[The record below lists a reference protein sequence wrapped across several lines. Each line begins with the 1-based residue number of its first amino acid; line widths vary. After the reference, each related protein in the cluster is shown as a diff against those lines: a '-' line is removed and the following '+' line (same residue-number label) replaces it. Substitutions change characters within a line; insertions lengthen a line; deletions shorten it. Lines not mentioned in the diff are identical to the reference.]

1 MKHTELMI
9 GNYVSFDDFPVRVTK
24 VGLTHIEGLLNKY
37 DTLYEMRLKIEHI
50 NPIPITE
57 ELLLK
62 NGFERYDKHSFHLR
76 VKPYYT
82 LYLVKPKDSQPWFC
96 KVYGCGADDNYS
108 INALYLHQYQNL
120 CNIAGVEMKWKV

>member
-9 GNYVSFDDFPVRVTK
+9 GNLIAIHDGRTMRVVSLRGGYVFGAVDGY
-24 VGLTHIEGLLNKY
+24 VGAIGEIY
-37 DTLYEMRLKIEHI
+37 QRCQ
-50 NPIPITE
+50 PIPITE

-76 VKPYYT
+76 VKPCYT
-82 LYLVKPKDSQPWFC
+82 LYLVKPKDSQPWYC

-108 INALYLHQYQNL
+108 INALYLHQLQNL
-120 CNIAGVEMKWKV
+120 CNIAGVEMEWKV